1 MRTAVMAPNL
11 SGNLVPMDPNLLA
24 LTPSEL
30 QRTLACKLHD
40 IDPDTGK
47 TNMEL
52 IADNVIGMAKSRN
65 KLGLEAAREVMDRV
79 LGKSRQSIE
88 TLSVTATLGD
98 YLDRLGT
105 TPPSDMAGNSPMP
118 ASEILE
124 AEGL

>member
-30 QRTLACKLHD
+30 QKTLACKLHD

-47 TNMEL
+47 TNMEM
-52 IADNVIGMAKSRN
+52 IADNVITLAKTPD
-65 KLGLEAAREVMDRV
+65 KLGLDAAREVMDRV

-98 YLDRLGT
+98 YLDRLA
-105 TPPSDMAGNSPMP
+105 TPAVERD
-118 ASEILE
+118 IVDT
-124 AEGL
+124 EGL

>member
-105 TPPSDMAGNSPMP
+105 TPPSDMEGNSPMP
-118 ASEILE
+118 ASDILD